1 MQDGR
6 LQTGLRVYPI
16 VSDNVLTGYQPRYVS
31 EQELVEIDAL
41 LAVGFTFRGSLGIQ
55 TQGRTEWREYRDL
68 VRAGSSDFHNQVQTL
83 VVDGTQAAARLLY
96 SGTHDGSLAGMAP
109 TGRRFAYAGAAF
121 FTADH
126 GQLTSGWVLGD
137 LASLREQ
144 LDT

>member
-1 MQDGR
+1 MAPWEPEPVDTRQLVHAFYGELWNKWDDVA
-6 LQTGLRVYPI
+6 LET
-16 VSDNVLTGYQPRYVS
+16 VL
-31 EQELVEIDAL
+31 A
-41 LAVGFTFRGSLGIQ
+41 AGFTFRGSLGNQ
-55 TQGRTEWREYRDL
+55 THGRTEWREYRDL
-68 VRAGSSDFHNQVQTL
+68 IRAGSSDFHNQVQTL

-96 SGTHDGSLAGMAP
+96 SGTHDGPLAGMAP

-144 LDT
+144 LDA